1 MSTNSVKFCFY
12 ANSVWHVGV
21 KIEFGVRG
29 GFFVYFF
36 CGRKK
41 VIKSNKM
48 FLLKRYFP
56 LKAYNS
62 LSTCI
67 IALAFSKH
75 SSYSSSGLHIAVIA
89 LPTEKLRYCFSSS

>member
-12 ANSVWHVGV
+12 ANSAWHVGV
-21 KIEFGVRG
+21 KTEFGVRG

-41 VIKSNKM
+41 VMCRIKWFNFSQKNIEV
-48 FLLKRYFP
+48 
-56 LKAYNS
+56 YNS

-75 SSYSSSGLHIAVIA
+75 SSYSSSGLHIAVMA